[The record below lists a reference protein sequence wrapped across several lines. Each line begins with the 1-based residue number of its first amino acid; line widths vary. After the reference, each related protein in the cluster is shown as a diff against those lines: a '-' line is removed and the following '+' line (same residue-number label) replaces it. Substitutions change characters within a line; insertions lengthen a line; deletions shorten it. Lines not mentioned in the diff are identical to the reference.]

1 MRFSTKLYFGLGI
14 IFVLIT
20 ILIIVLMG
28 MLRQQNDN
36 MHVLVTDKTE
46 RIDAAYILKNEI
58 NNLSREIYELSSQ
71 SSIDLN
77 DRTISQMEET
87 RKEINKAYNFL
98 IDQDKREETQELLV
112 QFSTIY
118 DVFEEKGQQIVE
130 AEDKKMDSDFWIR
143 ENDEKNRLLEIATSL
158 YSIQLK
164 DMQDDLESS
173 KKTYD
178 IVVVMTYIYIIVGV
192 VSSIAIAIYLI
203 RGLTRN
209 LNKVTTVMSGVSY
222 KKGIKFPRLEIDS
235 KDEVGEIARAFNEMV
250 TTLEKYSK
258 DEIES
263 RAKAEEKSWLDS
275 RLAEITT
282 GFSMVETM
290 ESLAD
295 YFISQITP
303 VVGAQYGIFYQINK
317 QEQAHYL
324 EEIAQYAF
332 HDQGRS
338 PIIQLGEG
346 LVGQAAKENKSIS
359 LIDIPKEYIKIKSG
373 SGEAEP
379 KQVLIHPISYEGKV
393 LAIVELAS
401 LQYFRP
407 VQQRLL
413 KEVVEYLGISIHGI
427 INRLEVKRLL
437 EDEQRLT
444 EELQSQSEEL
454 QAQQQELMA
463 INEELQTQY
472 RVSEE
477 KNADLE
483 QIGKELEEKAEQLV
497 YSSQYKSEF
506 LANMSHE
513 LRTPLNSM
521 LILSQMLVEKEN
533 ENLNAKQIQYLQ
545 TIYFSGNELLRLINE
560 ILDLE
565 KIETGMM
572 EIIVEPVKMEEI
584 QSCLKNQFAPIANKK
599 KLDFSIKMAKEV
611 PTFIET
617 DAHRL
622 NQVLKNLLSNAF
634 KFTEKGRVE
643 LSIRLENSTKLANAN
658 EGVVSFTVKDTGIG
672 IPKEKMD
679 IIFEPFKQADG
690 TISRRYGGTGLGL
703 SICKEITHLLG
714 GRLEAISMEGM
725 GSSFS
730 IYLPTM
736 GQKQKDAVLLNERL
750 LKEESY
756 QQTAAAKEEVIDIIH
771 SNENANLKGKK
782 VLIIDD
788 DIRNIF
794 SIHAALEEYNIDILY
809 AENGRDGI
817 SLLEANPDVDLVLMD
832 IMMPEMSGL
841 EAISIIR
848 KKEDFKTLPI
858 IAITAKAMKHNREQC
873 IEAGASDYISKP
885 VNLEQLYS
893 LIQVWLYKE

>member
-14 IFVLIT
+14 IFILIT
-20 ILIIVLMG
+20 ILIIVLLS
-28 MLRQQNDN
+28 MLRQQNDK
-36 MHVLVTDKTE
+36 MHLLVHDKTE
-46 RIDAAYILKNEI
+46 RINAAYTLKNEV
-58 NNLSREIYELSSQ
+58 NNLSRQLYELSSQ
-71 SSIDLN
+71 SSKTLN
-77 DRTISQMEET
+77 DITMRHMEDT
-87 RKEINKAYNFL
+87 RKEINKAHNFL
-98 IDQDKREETQELLV
+98 TENDKREEAQDLLIK
-112 QFSTIY
+112 FEILY
-118 DVFEEKGQQIVE
+118 EPFEEKGQQIIE
-130 AEDKKMDSDFWIR
+130 AENKKMNTNFWVR
-143 ENDEKNRLLEIATSL
+143 ENDEKNRLLQIASSL
-158 YSIQLK
+158 YTVQIQE
-164 DMQDDLESS
+164 MQDDLENS

-178 IVVVMTYIYIIVGV
+178 IVVLMTYIYIIVGV
-192 VSSIAIAIYLI
+192 VCSIALAIYLI
-203 RGLTRN
+203 RGLTKN
-209 LNKVTTVMSGVSY
+209 LRQVTTVMSGISY
-222 KKGIKFPRLEIDS
+222 KKGIKFPRLKVAS
-235 KDEVGEIARAFNEMV
+235 KDEIGEISRAFNEMV
-250 TTLEKYSK
+250 TTLENYSQ

-275 RLAEITT
+275 QLAEITT
-282 GFSMVETM
+282 NFSMAETM

-295 YFISQITP
+295 YFISKITP
-303 VVGAQYGIFYQINK
+303 AVGAQYGIFYLLNK
-317 QEQAHYL
+317 KGNVRYL
-324 EEIAQYAF
+324 EEIANYAF
-332 HDQGRS
+332 HSQEQQS
-338 PIIQLGEG
+338 IIQLGEG

-359 LIDIPKEYIKIKSG
+359 LIDIPKGYIKIKSG

-379 KQVLIHPISYEGKV
+379 KQVLIQPISYEGKV
-393 LAIVELAS
+393 LAIVELSS
-401 LQYFRP
+401 LQYVRP
-407 VQQRLL
+407 LQQSLL
-413 KEVVEYLGISIHGI
+413 KEVVEYLGISIQGI

-477 KNADLE
+477 KNAELE
-483 QIGKELEEKAEQLV
+483 KISKKLEEKAQQLI

-545 TIYFSGNELLRLINE
+545 TIYYSGNELLRLINE

-572 EIIVEPVKMEEI
+572 EIIEEPVKMEGI
-584 QSCLKNQFAPIANKK
+584 LNCLKNQFSPIANQK
-599 KLDFSIKMAKEV
+599 KLDFLIKIDKEV
-611 PTFIET
+611 PTCIET
-617 DAHRL
+617 DSHRL

-634 KFTEKGRVE
+634 KFTEKGKVE
-643 LSIRLENSTKLANAN
+643 LSVQMEDTSKLAIPD
-658 EGVVSFTVKDTGIG
+658 EVVLSFTVKDTGIG
-672 IPKEKMD
+672 IPEEKMS

-690 TISRRYGGTGLGL
+690 TISRKYGGTGLGL
-703 SICKEITHLLG
+703 SICKEISRLLG
-714 GRLEAISMEGM
+714 GELEATSIEGM

-730 IYLPTM
+730 IYLPIK
-736 GQKQKDAVLLNERL
+736 GQTKKGTVL
-750 LKEESY
+750 
-756 QQTAAAKEEVIDIIH
+756 AKEPISMEGSYRQIATAKGELIENID
-771 SNENANLKGKK
+771 SNKSVHLTGKK

-809 AENGRDGI
+809 SENGKDGI
-817 SLLEANPDVDLVLMD
+817 NLLEENPDTDLVLMD

-848 KKEDFKTLPI
+848 KKEKFKTLPI
-858 IAITAKAMKHNREQC
+858 IALTAKAMKHNREQC

>member
-36 MHVLVTDKTE
+36 MHVLVNDKTE
-46 RIDAAYILKNEI
+46 RINAAYILKNEI

-71 SSIDLN
+71 SSKDLN
-77 DRTISQMEET
+77 GITISHMEET

-98 IDQDKREETQELLV
+98 TDKDKREETQELLL

-118 DVFEEKGQQIVE
+118 DAFEEKGQQIVE
-130 AEDKKMDSDFWIR
+130 AEDKKMDSNFWTR
-143 ENDEKNRLLEIATSL
+143 ENDEKNSLLKIASSL

-164 DMQDDLESS
+164 EMQDNLVSS

-178 IVVVMTYIYIIVGV
+178 IVVLMTYIYIIVGV
-192 VSSIAIAIYLI
+192 VCSIAIALYLI

-235 KDEVGEIARAFNEMV
+235 KDEIGAIAHAFNEMV
-250 TTLEKYSK
+250 TTLEKYSR
-258 DEIES
+258 DEMES

-282 GFSMVETM
+282 SFSMAETM

-303 VVGAQYGIFYQINK
+303 AVGAQYGIFYLVNK
-317 QEQAHYL
+317 QGQSCYL

-332 HDQGRS
+332 HHQGRS
-338 PIIQLGEG
+338 SIIQLGEG

-379 KQVLIHPISYEGKV
+379 KQVLIYPISYEGKV

-407 VQQRLL
+407 VQQSLL

-427 INRLEVKRLL
+427 FNRLEVKRLL

-463 INEELQTQY
+463 INEELQAQY

-477 KNADLE
+477 KNAELE
-483 QIGKELEEKAEQLV
+483 NIGKELEEKAKQLV

-545 TIYFSGNELLRLINE
+545 TIYYSGNELLRLINE

-572 EIIVEPVKMEEI
+572 EIIEEPVMMEEI
-584 QSCLKNQFAPIANKK
+584 QNCLKNQFSPIANQK
-599 KLDFSIKMAKEV
+599 KLDFLIKIEKEV
-611 PTFIET
+611 PAFIET

-634 KFTEKGRVE
+634 KFTERGRVE
-643 LSIRLENSTKLANAN
+643 LSVRMEESSKLTIANDA
-658 EGVVSFTVKDTGIG
+658 VLSFTVKDTGIG
-672 IPKEKMD
+672 IPEDKMK

-703 SICKEITHLLG
+703 SICKEISHLLG
-714 GRLEAISMEGM
+714 GRLEATSIEGM

-730 IYLPTM
+730 IYLPIK
-736 GQKQKDAVLLNERL
+736 GQKHKDTVLANERL
-750 LKEESY
+750 RKEESFR
-756 QQTAAAKEEVIDIIH
+756 QAASATEEVKETIQ
-771 SNENANLKGKK
+771 SNENANLTGKK

-794 SIHAALEEYNIDILY
+794 SIHAALEEYNIEILF

-848 KKEDFKTLPI
+848 EKEDFKTLPI
-858 IAITAKAMKHNREQC
+858 IALTAKAMKHNREQC

>member
-1 MRFSTKLYFGLGI
+1 MRFSTKLYVGLGI

-20 ILIIVLMG
+20 ILIIVLMS

-36 MHVLVTDKTE
+36 MHVLVNDKTE
-46 RIDAAYILKNEI
+46 RINAAYTLKNEI
-58 NNLSREIYELSSQ
+58 NNFSREIYDLSSQ
-71 SSIDLN
+71 SSKTMIE
-77 DRTISQMEET
+77 MEEI

-98 IDQDKREETQELLV
+98 IEKDKREETQELLIK
-112 QFSTIY
+112 FSTIY
-118 DVFEEKGQQIVE
+118 EAYEEKGQQIAE
-130 AEDKKMDSDFWIR
+130 AEDKKMTANFWIR
-143 ENDEKNRLLEIATSL
+143 ENDEKNRLLQLAS
-158 YSIQLK
+158 SIYDVQLQ
-164 DMQDDLESS
+164 DMKDDLVNS

-178 IVVVMTYIYIIVGV
+178 IVVLMTYVYIIVGV

-203 RGLTRN
+203 RGLTKN

-235 KDEVGEIARAFNEMV
+235 KDEIGEIAKAFNEMV
-250 TTLEKYSK
+250 TTLENYSR
-258 DEIES
+258 DEMES

-282 GFSMVETM
+282 SFSMAETM

-295 YFISQITP
+295 NFINQITP
-303 VVGAQYGIFYQINK
+303 AVGAQYGIFYLLNK
-317 QEQAHYL
+317 KGQASYL
-324 EEIAQYAF
+324 EEKAHYAF
-332 HDQGRS
+332 HKQDRQT
-338 PIIQLGEG
+338 IIQLGEG

-379 KQVLIHPISYEGKV
+379 KQVLIYPISYEGKV

-407 VQQRLL
+407 VQQSLL

-463 INEELQTQY
+463 INEELQAQY
-472 RVSEE
+472 RVSEG
-477 KNADLE
+477 KNAELAK
-483 QIGKELEEKAEQLV
+483 IGKELEEKAEQLV

-521 LILSQMLVEKEN
+521 LILSQMLVEKDN
-533 ENLNAKQIQYLQ
+533 ENLNEKQIQYLQ
-545 TIYFSGNELLRLINE
+545 TINYSGNELLRLINE

-572 EIIVEPVKMEEI
+572 EIMEEPVKVEEI
-584 QSCLKNQFAPIANKK
+584 KNCLKNQFSPIGNQK
-599 KLDFSIKMAKEV
+599 KLDFSIKIEKDV
-611 PTFIET
+611 PAFIET

-643 LSIRLENSTKLANAN
+643 LSIRMEDSSKLSIPN

-672 IPKEKMD
+672 IPEEKMD

-703 SICKEITHLLG
+703 SICKEISHLFG
-714 GRLEAISMEGM
+714 GELEATSIEGM

-730 IYLPTM
+730 LYLPIKGKRQQET
-736 GQKQKDAVLLNERL
+736 VLPKEKIQ
-750 LKEESY
+750 KEESFR
-756 QQTAAAKEEVIDIIH
+756 QVAVANDEIIETIP
-771 SNENANLKGKK
+771 SNKNANLMGKK

-809 AENGRDGI
+809 SENGKDGI
-817 SLLEANPDVDLVLMD
+817 SLLEKNPDIDLVLMD

-841 EAISIIR
+841 EAIAIIR
-848 KKEDFKTLPI
+848 EKENFKTLPI
-858 IAITAKAMKHNREQC
+858 IALTAKAMKHNREQC

-885 VNLEQLYS
+885 VNLVQLYS

>member
-1 MRFSTKLYFGLGI
+1 
-14 IFVLIT
+14 
-20 ILIIVLMG
+20 
-28 MLRQQNDN
+28 
-36 MHVLVTDKTE
+36 
-46 RIDAAYILKNEI
+46 
-58 NNLSREIYELSSQ
+58 
-71 SSIDLN
+71 
-77 DRTISQMEET
+77 MEDT
-87 RKEINKAYNFL
+87 RKEINKAHNFL
-98 IDQDKREETQELLV
+98 TENDKREEAQDLLIK
-112 QFSTIY
+112 FEILY
-118 DVFEEKGQQIVE
+118 EPFEEKGQQIIE
-130 AEDKKMDSDFWIR
+130 AENKKMNTNFWVR
-143 ENDEKNRLLEIATSL
+143 ENDEKNRLLQIASSL
-158 YSIQLK
+158 YTVQIQE
-164 DMQDDLESS
+164 MQDDLENS

-178 IVVVMTYIYIIVGV
+178 IVVLMTYIYIIVGV
-192 VSSIAIAIYLI
+192 VCSIALAIYLI
-203 RGLTRN
+203 RGLTKN
-209 LNKVTTVMSGVSY
+209 LRQVTTVMSGISY
-222 KKGIKFPRLEIDS
+222 KKGIKFPRLKVAS
-235 KDEVGEIARAFNEMV
+235 KDEIGEISRAFNEMV
-250 TTLEKYSK
+250 TTLENYSQ

-275 RLAEITT
+275 QLAEITT
-282 GFSMVETM
+282 NFSMAETM

-295 YFISQITP
+295 YFISKITP
-303 VVGAQYGIFYQINK
+303 AVGAQYGIFYLLNK
-317 QEQAHYL
+317 KGNVRYL
-324 EEIAQYAF
+324 EEIANYAF
-332 HDQGRS
+332 HSQEQQS
-338 PIIQLGEG
+338 IIQLGEG

-359 LIDIPKEYIKIKSG
+359 LIDIPKGYIKIKSG

-379 KQVLIHPISYEGKV
+379 KQVLIQPISYEGKV

-401 LQYFRP
+401 LQYVRP
-407 VQQRLL
+407 LQQSLL
-413 KEVVEYLGISIHGI
+413 KEVVEYLGISIQGI

-477 KNADLE
+477 KNAELE
-483 QIGKELEEKAEQLV
+483 KISKKLEEKAQQLI

-545 TIYFSGNELLRLINE
+545 TIYYSGNELLRLINE

-572 EIIVEPVKMEEI
+572 EIIEEPVKMEGI
-584 QSCLKNQFAPIANKK
+584 LNCLKNQFSPIANQK
-599 KLDFSIKMAKEV
+599 KLDFLIKIDKEV
-611 PTFIET
+611 PTCIET
-617 DAHRL
+617 DSHRL

-634 KFTEKGRVE
+634 KFTEKGKVE
-643 LSIRLENSTKLANAN
+643 LSVQMEDTSKLAIPD
-658 EGVVSFTVKDTGIG
+658 EVVLSFTVKDTGIG
-672 IPKEKMD
+672 IPEEKMS

-690 TISRRYGGTGLGL
+690 TISRKYGGTGLGL
-703 SICKEITHLLG
+703 SICKEISRLLG
-714 GRLEAISMEGM
+714 GELEATSIEGM

-730 IYLPTM
+730 IYLPIK
-736 GQKQKDAVLLNERL
+736 GQTKKGTVL
-750 LKEESY
+750 
-756 QQTAAAKEEVIDIIH
+756 AKEPISMEGSYRQIATAKGELIENID
-771 SNENANLKGKK
+771 SNKSVHLTGKK

-809 AENGRDGI
+809 SENGKDGI
-817 SLLEANPDVDLVLMD
+817 NLLEENPDTDLVLMD

-848 KKEDFKTLPI
+848 KKEKFKTLPI
-858 IAITAKAMKHNREQC
+858 IALTAKAMKHNREQC

>member
-1 MRFSTKLYFGLGI
+1 MRFSTKLYVGLGI
-14 IFVLIT
+14 IFVFIT
-20 ILIIVLMG
+20 ILIIVLMS
-28 MLRQQNDN
+28 MLRQQNDK
-36 MHVLVTDKTE
+36 MHVLAHDKTE
-46 RIDAAYILKNEI
+46 RINAAYTLKNEVT
-58 NNLSREIYELSSQ
+58 NLSRQIYELSSQ
-71 SSIDLN
+71 SSKTLN
-77 DRTISQMEET
+77 EITMRQMEET

-98 IDQDKREETQELLV
+98 TENDKRDETQDLLIK
-112 QFSTIY
+112 FSTLY
-118 DVFEEKGQQIVE
+118 KPFEEKGQQIVE
-130 AEDKKMDSDFWIR
+130 AENKKMNTNFWAR
-143 ENDEKNRLLEIATSL
+143 ESDEKNRLLQIASSL
-158 YSIQLK
+158 YSAQIK
-164 DMQDDLESS
+164 EMQEELEGS

-178 IVVVMTYIYIIVGV
+178 IVVLMTYVYIIVGV
-192 VSSIAIAIYLI
+192 ICSIALAIYLI
-203 RGLTRN
+203 RGLTKN
-209 LNKVTTVMSGVSY
+209 LHKVTKVMSGASFSR
-222 KKGIKFPRLEIDS
+222 GIKFPRLEINS
-235 KDEVGEIARAFNEMV
+235 KDEIGEISRAFNEMV
-250 TTLEKYSK
+250 TTLEKYSR

-263 RAKAEEKSWLDS
+263 RAKAEEQSWLDS

-282 GFSMVETM
+282 SFSMVETM

-303 VVGAQYGIFYQINK
+303 AVGAQYGVFYLLSEKGNARFLK
-317 QEQAHYL
+317 
-324 EEIAQYAF
+324 EIANYAF
-332 HDQGRS
+332 DNEDRQS
-338 PIIQLGEG
+338 IIQLGEG

-359 LIDIPKEYIKIKSG
+359 LIDIPNGYIKIKSG

-379 KQVLIHPISYEGKV
+379 KQVLIQPISYEGEV

-407 VQQRLL
+407 VQQSLL
-413 KEVVEYLGISIHGI
+413 KEVGEYLGISIHGI
-427 INRLEVKRLL
+427 FNRLEVKRLL

-463 INEELQTQY
+463 INEELQAQY

-477 KNADLE
+477 KNAELE
-483 QIGKELEEKAEQLV
+483 KIGKKLEEQAQQLI

-533 ENLNAKQIQYLQ
+533 ENLTTKQIQYLQ
-545 TIYFSGNELLRLINE
+545 TIYYSGNELLRLINE

-572 EIIVEPVKMEEI
+572 EIIEEPVKLEGI
-584 QSCLKNQFAPIANKK
+584 QNCLKSQFSPIANQK
-599 KLDFSIKMAKEV
+599 KLDFCVKINKEV
-611 PTFIET
+611 PAFIET
-617 DAHRL
+617 DTHRL

-634 KFTEKGRVE
+634 KFTEKGSVE
-643 LSIRLENSTKLANAN
+643 LIIRMEETAKFKFAMAEESI
-658 EGVVSFTVKDTGIG
+658 VSFTVKDTGIG
-672 IPKEKMD
+672 IPKDKMN

-690 TISRRYGGTGLGL
+690 TISRKYGGTGLGL
-703 SICKEITHLLG
+703 SICKEISRLLG
-714 GRLEAISMEGM
+714 GELEATSIEGM

-730 IYLPTM
+730 LYLPVKR
-736 GQKQKDAVLLNERL
+736 QKQQGAVEQSPI
-750 LKEESY
+750 EESY
-756 QQTAAAKEEVIDIIH
+756 RQIAVTNNELIDTTELYK
-771 SNENANLKGKK
+771 SANLIGKK

-794 SIHAALEEYNIDILY
+794 SIHAALEEYNIEILY
-809 AENGRDGI
+809 AENAKDGI
-817 SLLEANPDVDLVLMD
+817 SLLEENADIDLVLMD

-848 KKEDFKTLPI
+848 KKDKFKTLPI
-858 IAITAKAMKHNREQC
+858 IALTAKAMKHNREQC
-873 IEAGASDYISKP
+873 MEAGASDYISKP

-893 LIQVWLYKE
+893 LIRVWLYKE